1 MITYNSYPYIDL
13 VKTGGHLKRLVRRR
27 RYSVREIQA
36 LLHLSCPQPVY
47 RWFKGQALPSVDHLY
62 VLSKLLGVHMEELV
76 VPGKEEPEGEA
87 LRRRQYLLFQE
98 EREKQIMRYWK
109 RVQQAA

>member
-1 MITYNSYPYIDL
+1 
-13 VKTGGHLKRLVRRR
+13 
-27 RYSVREIQA
+27 
-36 LLHLSCPQPVY
+36 
-47 RWFKGQALPSVDHLY
+47 
-62 VLSKLLGVHMEELV
+62 MEELV